1 MKNIT
6 REKIIISHHGRV
18 RVRSRLFTD
27 EELKDI
33 ITDKFPIKVEKNEYD
48 EFELKYNNPVKGEE
62 HIIVIV
68 RVNGSVEKSIRII
81 TTYTE

>member
-6 REKIIISHHGRV
+6 REKIVISHHGSV

-33 ITDKFPIKVEKNEYD
+33 ITDKFAIKVEKKEYC
-48 EFELKYNNPVKGEE
+48 EFELEYNNPVKGKE
-62 HIIVIV
+62 HIIIIV
-68 RVNGSVEKSIRII
+68 RINDPVEKSIRII

>member
-1 MKNIT
+1 LKNII

-33 ITDKFPIKVEKNEYD
+33 ITDKFPIKVEKNED
-48 EFELKYNNPVKGEE
+48 NEFELKYNNLVKGKEN
-62 HIIVIV
+62 IVVIV
-68 RVNGSVEKSIRII
+68 RVNDPVEKSIRII